1 MDEALINA
9 LFIFL
14 LKCKKIF
21 PIFKG
26 CQILAINFNT
36 FHEI

>member
-26 CQILAINFNT
+26 QILAINFNT